1 MNITR
6 DEFNAYERVRRLG
19 VVNMFDVK
27 KVGQLSGLTRS
38 KIIGVMKDYGKLR
51 DRFDAELRAAATAE
65 HGEVIGMNDH
75 LICACGTEAHKD
87 DMTQISSTE
96 WQCYECAKETQ

>member
-1 MNITR
+1 MTITK

-38 KIIGVMKDYGKLR
+38 TIIAIMKDYSRLKA
-51 DRFDAELRAAATAE
+51 DTDALPARTPTY
-65 HGEVIGMNDH
+65 VIGMNDH
-75 LICACGTEAHKD
+75 RICGCGTEAHKD
-87 DMTQISSTE
+87 DMLLIGVDE
-96 WQCYECAKETQ
+96 YQCYECAKETQ